1 MTRYAGTEEGALEL
15 RALRKSFGSHP
26 VLHDISIRADRGEFV
41 SLVGPSGCG
50 KTTTLN
56 IVAGFEHP
64 DSGDVLVGGRSIVE
78 VPTYRRRLGM
88 VFQSHALLPHMTVA
102 QNVGFGL
109 AMRGVPKPE
118 ITRRVGEALDMVHLS
133 GFEARYPA
141 ELSGGQQQ
149 RVGIARALTVEPRV
163 ILMDEPLSSLDAKL
177 RREMQVEL
185 RRIQQ
190 AVGITAIYVT
200 HDQEEAL
207 TLSDRIV
214 LMNKGAIEQAD
225 TPEAIYSK
233 PASEFVA
240 GFIGEAT
247 FMDGEVLDTA
257 PGQLNLKMPGGNHA
271 RVVSERQFAAGDMV
285 RLAARPDRVALRA
298 PADVSGLAAT
308 VVARAFVGPVVRF
321 VVDLGGT
328 ELAAQ
333 MPAGADHLPQVGDPV
348 RAFVKPA
355 DWLVFDGRRRP

>member
-1 MTRYAGTEEGALEL
+1 MKRAELEGALEL
-15 RALRKSFGSHP
+15 RALRKSFGGVP
-26 VLHDISIRADRGEFV
+26 VLNGVTIKAAHGEFV

-56 IVAGFEHP
+56 IVAGFEQP
-64 DSGDVLVGGRSIVE
+64 DSGDVLIGGRSIVE
-78 VPTYRRRLGM
+78 IPTYRRRLGM
-88 VFQSHALLPHMTVA
+88 VFQSHALLPHMTVFD
-102 QNVGFGL
+102 NVGFGL
-109 AMRGVPKPE
+109 AMRRLPKIE
-118 ITRRVGEALDMVHLS
+118 IARRVGASLDMVRLG
-133 GFEARYPA
+133 GFEARYPS
-141 ELSGGQQQ
+141 ELSGGQKQ

-214 LMNKGAIEQAD
+214 LMNKGAIEQAG
-225 TPEAIYSK
+225 TPEAIYSS

-247 FMDGEVLDTA
+247 FLDGAVVETASGRMEVA
-257 PGQLNLKMPGGNHA
+257 MPGGGRVAIA
-271 RVVSERQFAAGDMV
+271 RDPRFAVGDPI
-285 RLAARPDRVALRA
+285 RLAVRPDRVQLQRL
-298 PADVSGLAAT
+298 PNPSGLAAT
-308 VVARAFVGPVVRF
+308 VVARAFVGPIVRY
-321 VVDLGGT
+321 VVDLGGV

-333 MPAGADHLPQVGDPV
+333 MPAGADDLPHEGDTV
-348 RAFVKPA
+348 LACIKPD
-355 DWLVFDGRRRP
+355 DWLLFDRRAGA